1 MHQLFYHNA
10 WGRGEIANNLYTQAG
25 HRGPEGDRMYVFCAT
40 MVQFRS
46 TVGMMSTQFYQQ
58 TDVQHHI
65 SSLLGNSL
73 GPPPLFNR
81 NNSSN
86 PQTWTVYQHVQSI
99 SADIGLKVFNKSWSE
114 VTLETSSCSEF
125 KFNRSHPSS
134 GPPAHSECCCLHTA
148 EVLSS
153 GTTSPRKSY
162 SRCSTSLAKK
172 GRVKEK
178 KHPSFQSSH
187 TQS

>member
-1 MHQLFYHNA
+1 MGQRRDCKQSIYTSRA
-10 WGRGEIANNLYTQAG
+10 PWTWGWQDVCVLCNYGSVQK
-25 HRGPEGDRMYVFCAT
+25 HSGDDVDSILPTNGCSTSHFFSPR
-40 MVQFRS
+40 QFPRS
-46 TVGMMSTQFYQQ
+46 
-58 TDVQHHI
+58 
-65 SSLLGNSL
+65 
-73 GPPPLFNR
+73 PPLFNR